1 MLLCGIRTK
10 LHFNSPFS
18 ICMLPPEDWK
28 VTKRQSYS
36 ADHHFFSPA
45 TSLFPLLEWSFQM
58 YDVYI
63 FPLLGN
69 HVACNNLTKFL
80 SNKKSL
86 CSSTRQI
93 SLVLCLF
100 GSLKMFICNFKRW
113 LILSFLTKKEAETK
127 KACALKLQNTCLKW
141 RFWKSWKKYK
151 PISWDAAVLS
161 TQPSR
166 VLPPFI
172 FESAFVG
179 NALDSMN
186 TSCPHWSGT
195 DLISSNPKGLKFV

>member
-1 MLLCGIRTK
+1 
-10 LHFNSPFS
+10 
-18 ICMLPPEDWK
+18 
-28 VTKRQSYS
+28 
-36 ADHHFFSPA
+36 
-45 TSLFPLLEWSFQM
+45 M

-127 KACALKLQNTCLKW
+127 KACALKLQNTCLK
-141 RFWKSWKKYK
+141 
-151 PISWDAAVLS
+151 
-161 TQPSR
+161 
-166 VLPPFI
+166 
-172 FESAFVG
+172 
-179 NALDSMN
+179 
-186 TSCPHWSGT
+186 
-195 DLISSNPKGLKFV
+195 